1 MDDNRATLFERRK
14 INFMKALGILL
25 IVAGI
30 LMLIFKGFN
39 FTREKKIVDIGP
51 VEVNKQEQKTV
62 AWPMYAGAIAIAAGA
77 IVLIASRRQKT

>member
-1 MDDNRATLFERRK
+1 
-14 INFMKALGILL
+14 MKALGVSL
-25 IVAGI
+25 IVAGV

-62 AWPMYAGAIAIAAGA
+62 AWPMYAGAIAVAAGA

>member
-1 MDDNRATLFERRK
+1 
-14 INFMKALGILL
+14 MKALGILL

-62 AWPMYAGAIAIAAGA
+62 AWPMYAGAIAVAAGA